1 MTNLCES
8 SFLDG
13 IYVRDVRVISG
24 VRPRGRIV
32 DKTADGRHESG
43 LVYIWNGETVFRD
56 GGSLTVAHPGDLI
69 YIPKGKKYKMEYT
82 VDGTTFVLV
91 NFNTCRTSGENAL
104 LFDGITRVARDDGE
118 CTVARVMTSLE
129 LCAASMD
136 ASAIFRRKELL
147 YRLLGIIFGSSHSI
161 EPCTREGIKG
171 VDGAVL
177 IEKTYLENIPIS
189 ELAEACHVSENTFRS
204 LFRKKYKTSP
214 VQYRNRLRIARARE
228 LLSEGSCTVAEA
240 AWESGFDNIGYFSRL
255 YKRTVG
261 ESPSET
267 RRKSAQG

>member
-1 MTNLCES
+1 MADFCEVG
-8 SFLDG
+8 FLEDL
-13 IYVRDVRVISG
+13 YVTDVRVISG
-24 VRPRGRIV
+24 IRPRGRIV

-43 LVYIWNGETVFRD
+43 LVYIWSGETAFRD
-56 GGSLTVAHPGDLI
+56 GGSLTVARSGDLI
-69 YIPKGKKYKMEYT
+69 YIPKGKKYRMEYT
-82 VDGTTFVLV
+82 ADGTTFVLV
-91 NFNTCRTSGENAL
+91 NFNTYRTSGEEVL
-104 LFDGITRVARDDGE
+104 LSEEISRVARDDGE
-118 CTVARVMTSLE
+118 SLVARVMTSLE

-147 YRLLGIIFGSSHSI
+147 YRLFGIIYGSRDGGTDTLERISSA
-161 EPCTREGIKG
+161 
-171 VDGAVL
+171 DGAGL

-267 RRKSAQG
+267 RRKNGEG